1 MKRHLYSIS
10 VLFFIITV
18 VVFNSCKIENKQD
31 ISERLQKAMVT
42 YDEGFHF
49 LTSGTDLNC
58 NDSMV
63 EAFEKFCETILLL
76 EDLPED
82 MSKDEKHLLS
92 RTYYQIGV
100 ILEHAQTSY
109 IGLSAWRRSLYY
121 QQMVIDSAWIPRIY
135 LRIAG
140 VFLQSEADSVLYY
153 LNLARPYIDTIHDDF
168 EDYIVYQH
176 NISKVFY
183 YQKKYEE
190 CFETTHDA
198 INFKSRH
205 GIDTKNDSMAL
216 GILMYH
222 SPYKLKSKP
231 YLLKVLD
238 IETNDVVRGAIM
250 ALAEHIYEIENKPDS
265 VAFCQQFYKSY
276 TKTNIDKNN
285 DAMLLTKLYED
296 MKLGIDNKLN
306 ALREQKNKKKKRL
319 LVTISL
325 IAAAT
330 TVASLTYIF
339 RRNKKNLNKQ
349 KDIADNALQQHV
361 HKIYREQNDNMYQEI
376 LKEFTSVY
384 PDALDKLKK
393 TYPELT
399 DTELSVCMLSFFSFR
414 VKDIANILKLRENT
428 VSKYRSS
435 IIRKTEAKDI
445 TKIFGE

>member
-140 VFLQSEADSVLYY
+140 VFLQSEADSV
-153 LNLARPYIDTIHDDF
+153 
-168 EDYIVYQH
+168 
-176 NISKVFY
+176 
-183 YQKKYEE
+183 
-190 CFETTHDA
+190 
-198 INFKSRH
+198 
-205 GIDTKNDSMAL
+205 
-216 GILMYH
+216 
-222 SPYKLKSKP
+222 
-231 YLLKVLD
+231 
-238 IETNDVVRGAIM
+238 
-250 ALAEHIYEIENKPDS
+250 
-265 VAFCQQFYKSY
+265 
-276 TKTNIDKNN
+276 
-285 DAMLLTKLYED
+285 
-296 MKLGIDNKLN
+296 
-306 ALREQKNKKKKRL
+306 
-319 LVTISL
+319 
-325 IAAAT
+325 
-330 TVASLTYIF
+330 
-339 RRNKKNLNKQ
+339 
-349 KDIADNALQQHV
+349 
-361 HKIYREQNDNMYQEI
+361 
-376 LKEFTSVY
+376 
-384 PDALDKLKK
+384 
-393 TYPELT
+393 
-399 DTELSVCMLSFFSFR
+399 
-414 VKDIANILKLRENT
+414 
-428 VSKYRSS
+428 
-435 IIRKTEAKDI
+435 
-445 TKIFGE
+445 